1 MELFHV
7 VSMYINVQQ
16 LQTVIPGEGVYKEG
30 KGEKTTAS
38 RVLVVEPQSNGL
50 LGTPMS
56 SLEDNIKVGIKNVD
70 FERADC
76 IYVAND
82 RDKQWV
88 AFDI

>member
-1 MELFHV
+1 
-7 VSMYINVQQ
+7 
-16 LQTVIPGEGVYKEG
+16 
-30 KGEKTTAS
+30 
-38 RVLVVEPQSNGL
+38 VVEPQSNGL

-82 RDKQWV
+82 RDK
-88 AFDI
+88 